1 MNISFEFLQALVSTG
16 FSSIIYL
23 IVAKILESYI
33 SPVIANGIGIL
44 LDTSLDFV
52 FQSIIFMNG
61 ISLDRWDILTK
72 FILSNVIAA
81 SVQQILF
88 IIYYKYY
95 RIKNLD
101 NTYIRTIIGVFVFVF
116 LVFPINKY
124 YVFIN

>member
-101 NTYIRTIIGVFVFVF
+101 NTYIRTLIGVFVFIF
-116 LVFPINKY
+116 IVFPINKY